1 MLSEASRVPAAPA
14 MGLLTASHASA
25 EGRDLPHPGG
35 DEPIVKKLGGLVLT
49 RHLGESIMIGEDV
62 EVQVV
67 GLKSGTVRIKIVAP
81 RSIAVHRR
89 EVFDAIQASP
99 ALPEAIPALPEA
111 PSPRPGKPQGG
122 LVLTRLPH
130 QSIMIGEEVE
140 LMVVEVR
147 PNAVKLK
154 ISAPRNVAVH
164 RREVF
169 DAIRDGQG

>member
-14 MGLLTASHASA
+14 LRPLMAPRASA
-25 EGRDLPHPGG
+25 EGRGLTHPVG
-35 DEPIVKKLGGLVLT
+35 DEPTVKKLGGLVLT
-49 RHLGESIMIGEDV
+49 RHLGESIMIGEEI

-67 GLKSGTVRIKIVAP
+67 GLKFVAP

-89 EVFDAIQASP
+89 EVFDAIQARPS
-99 ALPEAIPALPEA
+99 LPEAAPALAVVA
-111 PSPRPGKPQGG
+111 PAPRPGKPLGG
-122 LVLTRLPH
+122 LVLTRSPQ

-154 ISAPRNVAVH
+154 ISAPRSVAVH

-169 DAIRDGQG
+169 DAIRDGQV